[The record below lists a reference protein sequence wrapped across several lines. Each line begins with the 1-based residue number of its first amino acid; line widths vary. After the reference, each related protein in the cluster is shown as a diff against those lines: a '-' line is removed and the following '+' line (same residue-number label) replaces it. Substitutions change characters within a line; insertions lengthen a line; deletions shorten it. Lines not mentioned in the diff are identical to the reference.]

1 MSKEKIFIIK
11 KVIHQKK
18 WSKEDDKKLINLV
31 EKNNGKNWKKISKYF
46 DNKTPYQCFNRY
58 IRIKPGMKKGS
69 WKKEEDKLILNLIS
83 KYGKK
88 WSKISKI
95 IKNRNGKQIRD
106 RYLNILNPNI
116 NKKKFSIEED
126 FLLIN
131 LYEKFGSKWSKIKT
145 YFENRTS
152 DMIKNRFYCCLKK
165 KYDEFNNM
173 NNHNNVN
180 FNFSFKDFLYQTS
193 DSTYLSSNFSN
204 YYNINNNNLKDNTLA
219 NCNLSYQS
227 SFYLNEKKKV
237 NYDLKDNFLFFNN
250 EELSIKF
257 EDI

>member
-145 YFENRTS
+145 YFENRTC
-152 DMIKNRFYCCLKK
+152 DMIKNRFHCSLKK
-165 KYDEFNNM
+165 KYDEFNKI
-173 NNHNNVN
+173 NNNNINSN
-180 FNFSFKDFLYQTS
+180 FNFKDFLCQNS
-193 DSTYLSSNFSN
+193 DSTYLSSTFCNS
-204 YYNINNNNLKDNTLA
+204 YNINNNNLKDDSLTNF
-219 NCNLSYQS
+219 NLTYEP
-227 SFYLNEKKKV
+227 SFYYNENKKG
-237 NYDLKDNFLFFNN
+237 NYDLKDNFIFFNN
-250 EELSIKF
+250 DELNIKF